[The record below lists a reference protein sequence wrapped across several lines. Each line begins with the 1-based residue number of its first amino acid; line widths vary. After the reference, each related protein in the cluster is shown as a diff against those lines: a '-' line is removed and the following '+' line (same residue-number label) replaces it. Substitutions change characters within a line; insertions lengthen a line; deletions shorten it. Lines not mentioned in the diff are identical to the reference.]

1 MLLGKDFV
9 MQGGVRNYLGE
20 TEEVNNAP
28 RYWQSSPTS
37 PKTELSYITD
47 KEKNL
52 LLDANL
58 HGSLKGGKPNK
69 GAAGL
74 LSFDGWGDASDGFG
88 GGGDTSPGATGG
100 EGGESGGTT
109 TSSFSGGGDGGYTD
123 RIQRVSSGVE
133 PGYTPT
139 SSQPF
144 GVSPEQ
150 AYQEGRITVDQYR
163 EAQQVQDNAALN
175 QPNLLEKAFDLYKQ
189 YSPLGIAFNLGGGL
203 LEKIGGASK
212 SLQDKAMTFSLNKRL
227 SNIYEDNPDFE
238 DYESVSEIP
247 GEIGSKVQDLES
259 DLQGIR
265 DGNFTQTDFTAKYG
279 SGDATNPLDASFNPN
294 LLSERDAIN
303 TLTPYAPYAISGQTP
318 QDSMVN
324 QYFANQPTS
333 SLSSGLETS
342 YNNAKSNINNIL
354 GIATPSQ
361 QFGYSAQ
368 PYGLLSSTNMAGN
381 PYKDY
386 LTTRGLI

>member
-1 MLLGKDFV
+1 MLLDKDFV

-47 KEKNL
+47 AEKNL

-109 TSSFSGGGDGGYTD
+109 TSSFSGGGDGDGGNDIDSNYNASD
-123 RIQRVSSGVE
+123 A
-133 PGYTPT
+133 YFTPT
-139 SSQPF
+139 QPEPTFVENVTNFVKGGGLMGLGIKTVQDIFGTPENKYAGITGEDGYGEGDYISTVGDWAESRDLTTDYSS
-144 GVSPEQ
+144 EDL
-150 AYQEGRITVDQYR
+150 ET
-163 EAQQVQDNAALN
+163 QQVIDQKAFDAGFRSESFNDLYQTGNTQNIQNLN
-175 QPNLLEKAFDLYKQ
+175 QPESNLVQQLISQAPF
-189 YSPLGIAFNLGGGL
+189 SMSGG
-203 LEKIGGASK
+203 
-212 SLQDKAMTFSLNKRL
+212 Q
-227 SNIYEDNPDFE
+227 
-238 DYESVSEIP
+238 
-247 GEIGSKVQDLES
+247 
-259 DLQGIR
+259 
-265 DGNFTQTDFTAKYG
+265 
-279 SGDATNPLDASFNPN
+279 
-294 LLSERDAIN
+294 
-303 TLTPYAPYAISGQTP
+303 APQ
-318 QDSMVN
+318 SMVN

-333 SLSSGLETS
+333 SLSSSLETS

-361 QFGYSAQ
+361 QFGYSQA
-368 PYGLLSSTNMAGN
+368 PYGSYSSTNMAGN

>member
-1 MLLGKDFV
+1 

-109 TSSFSGGGDGGYTD
+109 TSSFSGGGAGGYTD

-203 LEKIGGASK
+203 LDTIGGASK

-247 GEIGSKVQDLES
+247 GEIGSKVQDLEL

-265 DGNFTQTDFTAKYG
+265 DGNFTQTDFTEKYG
-279 SGDATNPLDASFNPN
+279 SGAATNFS
-294 LLSERDAIN
+294 SERDAMN
-303 TLTPYAPYAISGQTP
+303 QLTPYAPYAISGQTP

-361 QFGYSAQ
+361 QFGYSQA
-368 PYGLLSSTNMAGN
+368 PYGSYSSTNMADN

>member
-163 EAQQVQDNAALN
+163 EAQQVQDNTALN

-212 SLQDKAMTFSLNKRL
+212 SLQNKAIAFDLQNKLEKAYQSPTFDPFS
-227 SNIYEDNPDFE
+227 PDANVTQLE
-238 DYESVSEIP
+238 
-247 GEIGSKVQDLES
+247 QDLARAKAGEYS
-259 DLQGIR
+259 QQEYQDTYAPQM
-265 DGNFTQTDFTAKYG
+265 NQTDQG
-279 SGDATNPLDASFNPN
+279 G
-294 LLSERDAIN
+294 SERDAMN
-303 TLTPYAPYAISGQTP
+303 QLTPYAPYAISGQTP

-361 QFGYSAQ
+361 QFGYSQA
-368 PYGLLSSTNMAGN
+368 PYGSYSSTNMAGN

>member
-69 GAAGL
+69 GASGL

-212 SLQDKAMTFSLNKRL
+212 SLQNKAIAFDLQNKLEKAYQSPTFDPFS
-227 SNIYEDNPDFE
+227 PDANVTQLE
-238 DYESVSEIP
+238 
-247 GEIGSKVQDLES
+247 QDLARAKAGEYS
-259 DLQGIR
+259 QQEYQDTYAPQM
-265 DGNFTQTDFTAKYG
+265 NQTDQG
-279 SGDATNPLDASFNPN
+279 G
-294 LLSERDAIN
+294 SERDAMN
-303 TLTPYAPYAISGQTP
+303 QLTPYAPYAISGQTP

-361 QFGYSAQ
+361 QFGYSQA
-368 PYGLLSSTNMAGN
+368 PYGSYSSTNMAGN

>member
-69 GAAGL
+69 GASGL
-74 LSFDGWGDASDGFG
+74 LSFDGWGDVSSG
-88 GGGDTSPGATGG
+88 GVSDTSGGNAGA
-100 EGGESGGTT
+100 EGGQGSGNSGGSTGYQ
-109 TSSFSGGGDGGYTD
+109 GGGDGGYTD

-212 SLQDKAMTFSLNKRL
+212 SLQNKAIAFDLQNKLEKAYQSPTFDPFS
-227 SNIYEDNPDFE
+227 PDANVTQLE
-238 DYESVSEIP
+238 
-247 GEIGSKVQDLES
+247 QDLARAKAGEYS
-259 DLQGIR
+259 QQEYQDTYAPQM
-265 DGNFTQTDFTAKYG
+265 NQTDQG
-279 SGDATNPLDASFNPN
+279 G
-294 LLSERDAIN
+294 SERDAMN
-303 TLTPYAPYAISGQTP
+303 QLTPYAPYAISGQTP

-361 QFGYSAQ
+361 QFGYSQA
-368 PYGLLSSTNMAGN
+368 PYGLLSSTNMADN
-381 PYKDY
+381 PYKNY

>member
-1 MLLGKDFV
+1 MND
-9 MQGGVRNYLGE
+9 
-20 TEEVNNAP
+20 
-28 RYWQSSPTS
+28 
-37 PKTELSYITD
+37 
-47 KEKNL
+47 
-52 LLDANL
+52 
-58 HGSLKGGKPNK
+58 LKKY
-69 GAAGL
+69 AGL
-74 LSFDGWGDASDGFG
+74 LNDIAPKNHLLAYITPSERDMLVEAGGVKTPTPSGIFAYPPSNDARGQSTGSSSSSNSG
-88 GGGDTSPGATGG
+88 GGGRDTGSDYGQFDRAVSQAANNPPSAP
-100 EGGESGGTT
+100 SGGD
-109 TSSFSGGGDGGYTD
+109 GGDGGYVD
-123 RIQRVSSGVE
+123 RIQRISSGVE
-133 PGYTPT
+133 PGYTST

-212 SLQDKAMTFSLNKRL
+212 SLQNKAIAFDLQNKLEKAYQSPRFDPFS
-227 SNIYEDNPDFE
+227 PDANVTQLE
-238 DYESVSEIP
+238 
-247 GEIGSKVQDLES
+247 QDLARAKAGEYS
-259 DLQGIR
+259 QQEYQDTYAPQM
-265 DGNFTQTDFTAKYG
+265 NQTDQG
-279 SGDATNPLDASFNPN
+279 G
-294 LLSERDAIN
+294 SERDAMN
-303 TLTPYAPYAISGQTP
+303 QLTPYAPYAISGQTP

-361 QFGYSAQ
+361 QFGYSQA
-368 PYGLLSSTNMAGN
+368 PYGSYSSTNMAGN

>member
-1 MLLGKDFV
+1 MLLGKDFI

-47 KEKNL
+47 AEKNL

-58 HGSLKGGKPNK
+58 HGSLKDGKPNK
-69 GAAGL
+69 GASGL
-74 LSFDGWGDASDGFG
+74 LSFDGGGFGSESAGTGGNDGFG
-88 GGGDTSPGATGG
+88 GGGGDSSDYTGSDYGFVASQPTTPTVSTPADSDGAVDPGFQRALAEIAYQQQNPVYGDPDPQVDVSPEDRDSITSFFDNYAANVKSNPFNLSTMGALKTLYKTTQARNMMSGVPGY
-100 EGGESGGTT
+100 E
-109 TSSFSGGGDGGYTD
+109 FLDYSGGGGDTTNTA
-123 RIQRVSSGVE
+123 V
-133 PGYTPT
+133 
-139 SSQPF
+139 
-144 GVSPEQ
+144 
-150 AYQEGRITVDQYR
+150 
-163 EAQQVQDNAALN
+163 
-175 QPNLLEKAFDLYKQ
+175 
-189 YSPLGIAFNLGGGL
+189 GGGEQNYINNAISQL
-203 LEKIGGASK
+203 PF
-212 SLQDKAMTFSLNKRL
+212 AMT
-227 SNIYEDNPDFE
+227 
-238 DYESVSEIP
+238 
-247 GEIGSKVQDLES
+247 G
-259 DLQGIR
+259 
-265 DGNFTQTDFTAKYG
+265 T
-279 SGDATNPLDASFNPN
+279 
-294 LLSERDAIN
+294 
-303 TLTPYAPYAISGQTP
+303 TP

-361 QFGYSAQ
+361 QFGYSQA